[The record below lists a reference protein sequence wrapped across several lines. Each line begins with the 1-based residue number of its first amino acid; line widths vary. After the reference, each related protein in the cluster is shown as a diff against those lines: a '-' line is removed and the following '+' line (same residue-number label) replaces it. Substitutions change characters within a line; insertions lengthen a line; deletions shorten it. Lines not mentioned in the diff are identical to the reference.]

1 MNDVKFRSVSHHSDY
16 MTSVSDDCD
25 VTLVVTCTQNH
36 LALEQDTLHVAVA
49 LIDNFLELQWL
60 PLARLQLLGI
70 TALLVAS
77 KFEER
82 FAPHVSLDRLME
94 QLVNEQQNHCESG
107 ATHITFLVVRRGL

>member
-1 MNDVKFRSVSHHSDY
+1 M
-16 MTSVSDDCD
+16 
-25 VTLVVTCTQNH
+25 
-36 LALEQDTLHVAVA
+36 AVA

-94 QLVNEQQNHCESG
+94 QLVNAQQNHCESG
-107 ATHITFLVVRRGL
+107 MSYITFFCGPTRSVSLQIEYVLQLFRVISVTLNDSSSIHVHVTA

>member
-16 MTSVSDDCD
+16 TTSFSDDCD
-25 VTLVVTCTQNH
+25 VTRLSSSCAQNH

-82 FAPHVSLDRLME
+82 FAPHVSLD
-94 QLVNEQQNHCESG
+94 
-107 ATHITFLVVRRGL
+107 

>member
-1 MNDVKFRSVSHHSDY
+1 MIV
-16 MTSVSDDCD
+16 TSRLSSRA
-25 VTLVVTCTQNH
+25 QNH

-82 FAPHVSLDRLME
+82 FAPHVSSRTAR
-94 QLVNEQQNHCESG
+94 ESAHHVFG
-107 ATHITFLVVRRGL
+107 GLLS

>member
-1 MNDVKFRSVSHHSDY
+1 M
-16 MTSVSDDCD
+16 
-25 VTLVVTCTQNH
+25 
-36 LALEQDTLHVAVA
+36 AVA

-82 FAPHVSLDRLME
+82 FAPHVSLD
-94 QLVNEQQNHCESG
+94 
-107 ATHITFLVVRRGL
+107 

>member
-1 MNDVKFRSVSHHSDY
+1 M
-16 MTSVSDDCD
+16 
-25 VTLVVTCTQNH
+25 
-36 LALEQDTLHVAVA
+36 AVA

-82 FAPHVSLDRLME
+82 FAPHVSFRQID
-94 QLVNEQQNHCESG
+94 G
-107 ATHITFLVVRRGL
+107 AVGQRTTKPL